1 MAFPQADIKTDIYM
15 KPPTVPAGFH
25 ILDLPQPLD
34 RFKYVYKLIKNL
46 YGLKDA
52 GRTWNHHLHK
62 GLLSREWKQSEFDE
76 CLYMKENML
85 LIVYVDDACL
95 ISPDESKIKLE
106 IESLKKDYDLTDEGD
121 LNDYLGTRFDRKKD
135 GTVELTMP
143 RMIERIL
150 DIVSLGGRDCHVKMH
165 DTPAVNVLQTTE
177 QDEPRNQK
185 WHYRSAVGCLSYIQ
199 AMIRPDITMAV
210 QQCARFNNNPK
221 KSHEEAVK
229 RICRYLLR
237 TKHRGLILKPDKSKG
252 LECYVDADFAGSWS
266 SHSSHDPLSVHSR
279 TGFCIFYAGCPIL
292 WKSKIQSIIALSTT
306 EAEYV
311 ALSSALREVIPI
323 IKLLED
329 LSARGFPVHK
339 TTPKFMC
346 KTFEDNQSC
355 IRIATDH
362 RIRPRS
368 KHFAMRLHHF
378 RSYIVNRTI
387 TVEHV
392 DTKSQIADLLTKPLP
407 KIQFRILGS
416 KIMNW

>member
-1 MAFPQADIKTDIYM
+1 
-15 KPPTVPAGFH
+15 
-25 ILDLPQPLD
+25 
-34 RFKYVYKLIKNL
+34 
-46 YGLKDA
+46 
-52 GRTWNHHLHK
+52 
-62 GLLSREWKQSEFDE
+62 
-76 CLYMKENML
+76 MKENML

-329 LSARGFPVHK
+329 LSARGFPVQRKNSKVHVQ
-339 TTPKFMC
+339 
-346 KTFEDNQSC
+346 N
-355 IRIATDH
+355 IR
-362 RIRPRS
+362 R
-368 KHFAMRLHHF
+368 
-378 RSYIVNRTI
+378 
-387 TVEHV
+387 
-392 DTKSQIADLLTKPLP
+392 
-407 KIQFRILGS
+407 
-416 KIMNW
+416 